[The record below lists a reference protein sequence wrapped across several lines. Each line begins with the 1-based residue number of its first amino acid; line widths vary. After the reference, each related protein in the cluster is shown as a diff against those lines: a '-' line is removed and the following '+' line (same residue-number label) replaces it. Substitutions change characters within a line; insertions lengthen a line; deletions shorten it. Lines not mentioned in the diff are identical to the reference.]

1 MALSRTVIRFLEA
14 EIINPAAKF
23 VETKIAFQMPNVT
36 DLADTYKGTWYLSPR
51 QHTIEFVCYN
61 ILFFILF
68 RVGYQLFRKKGS
80 AFYSPR
86 LDQLTESINSNVLA
100 GHVMDKAVLALLC
113 GSYALTV
120 YHKFFGDSYM
130 YLLQPCHVNLLLL
143 IFTMVGPKES
153 KVTVMAFNSY
163 LHYIWATIFALSF
176 PDNTDNGLFMVIEN
190 FWFEH
195 YLLLLVPIYLI
206 YSGRFVVFPLSF
218 SYAVFSYAVFSLFHS
233 FLLSGLGLLTGHNLN
248 YMLVPPNS
256 PVMHGVGKYY
266 RLTIYCGIFVM
277 CLVSRYILVEVFSI
291 GLRIKQWRKANGLM
305 RAQGVPEV
313 QRTKDIKVD

>member
-1 MALSRTVIRFLEA
+1 MTISRTVVGFLETQ
-14 EIINPAAKF
+14 IVNPAARF
-23 VETKIAFQMPNVT
+23 VEKISFEMSNVT

-61 ILFFILF
+61 VLFFILF
-68 RVGYQLFRKKGS
+68 RIGLRLFRKKGS

-86 LDQLTESINSNVLA
+86 LDQLTESINTNVLA
-100 GHVMDKAVLALLC
+100 GHVMDKAVLVLLC

-120 YHKFFGDSYM
+120 YHKVFGDSYM

-143 IFTMVGPKES
+143 IFTMVGPKQS
-153 KVTVMAFNSY
+153 KITSMAFNSY
-163 LHYIWATIFALSF
+163 LHYIWATIIALSF
-176 PDNTDNGLFMVIEN
+176 PDTTENGLYLVIEN

-218 SYAVFSYAVFSLFHS
+218 SYAVFSYALFSLFHS
-233 FLLSGLGLLTGHNLN
+233 FILSGLGLLTGHNLN

-256 PVMHGVGKYY
+256 PFMHGAGKYY
-266 RLTIYCGIFVM
+266 RLAIYCGIFVM
-277 CLVSRYILVEVFSI
+277 CLISRYILVEIFSV
-291 GLRIKQWRKANGLM
+291 GLKFKEWKKRNGLM
-305 RAQGVPEV
+305 RTQGIPEV
-313 QRTKDIKVD
+313 AMRKDIKVE